1 VSGAVGAFDSHLE
14 QWLDAEPEL
23 RLARLFV
30 AEAREPRIA
39 ALEAIG
45 HELHAAL
52 FEVADDRI
60 AQAKLAWWMEEL
72 AQRPRHPLTRGLA
85 EASAGSQAAVA
96 PLREACAALL
106 RFAQQDSVE
115 SMDQLISPLARAADG
130 LVRARARGAGPAISP
145 RALAAARLVFAA
157 RDWLRFAR
165 PERAWL
171 PLDLL
176 ARAGVDRAGAV
187 GSVPVVT
194 ALLRGL
200 CDAMADVPARD
211 LRGIDG
217 ARVAAAR
224 TWAARMAGA
233 PRALLDGRLAAPH
246 VALVFGLWRVG
257 RRR

>member
-1 VSGAVGAFDSHLE
+1 MTGAVGAFDTHVE

-52 FEVADDRI
+52 FEIADDRI
-60 AQAKLAWWMEEL
+60 AQAKLAWWLEEL

-96 PLREACAALL
+96 PLRETCAALL

-115 SMDQLISPLARAADG
+115 SMEQLLSPLARAADG
-130 LVRARARGAGPAISP
+130 LVRARGAGPAIAP

-187 GSVPVVT
+187 GSVPVAT

-224 TWAARMAGA
+224 AWAARMACA
-233 PRALLDGRLAAPH
+233 PRALLEGRLAAPR